1 MEFLYSFIPGSDMI
15 TRTKTSAC
23 DATALKAEN
32 DLTLSGIIV
41 RVDRGGSRR
50 GCRF

>member
-1 MEFLYSFIPGSDMI
+1 MV

-23 DATALKAEN
+23 DATSPKTEN

-41 RVDRGGSRR
+41 GVGREGSGGGRGI
-50 GCRF
+50 